1 MPRMRQTD
9 AVTNP
14 PGSGPRHST
23 QGQPQPQPQPL
34 PQPQQPQPQPQ
45 PPPHP
50 QPQPQPYEP
59 FIPTSALPGGAL
71 SNLPPGYTVGPRPV
85 VWHSPLVLLGTLV
98 ASTLSIV
105 LLVVAMVSFP
115 QTDSAEAA
123 VVGAVVLVVN
133 LLAMAITTG
142 VMLLVERARR
152 RIPARIAAPI
162 STRVSVIAILAV
174 VFSVAITVAFLSFGG
189 ISELSRMSGGLRA
202 QYLNLV
208 LSHVIVGVPWVLGV
222 VFGAWGYR
230 PGGHRVTNVLALI
243 ALGLGVLM
251 MVPIVVAT
259 FGVASGAAI

>member
-1 MPRMRQTD
+1 MRQTD

-14 PGSGPRHST
+14 PGFG
-23 QGQPQPQPQPL
+23 PQP
-34 PQPQQPQPQPQ
+34 PQQPYQ
-45 PPPHP
+45 
-50 QPQPQPYEP
+50 P
-59 FIPTSALPGGAL
+59 FIPASAMPGGAL
-71 SNLPPGYTVGPRPV
+71 SNLPPGYIVGPRPV
-85 VWHSPLVLLGTLV
+85 VWHSPPVLLAALV

-105 LLVVAMVSFP
+105 LLIVAMVSFP
-115 QTDSAEAA
+115 QTDSAGAA
-123 VVGAVVLVVN
+123 VVGAVFLIIN

-142 VMLLVERARR
+142 VMLLVERSRR
-152 RIPARIAAPI
+152 RIPARLAAPT
-162 STRVSVIAILAV
+162 SRRVSVIAILAV
-174 VFSVAITVAFLSFGG
+174 IFSVAITVAFLFFGG

-230 PGGHRVTNVLALI
+230 PGGHRFTNVLALI

-251 MVPIVVAT
+251 MVPVVIAT